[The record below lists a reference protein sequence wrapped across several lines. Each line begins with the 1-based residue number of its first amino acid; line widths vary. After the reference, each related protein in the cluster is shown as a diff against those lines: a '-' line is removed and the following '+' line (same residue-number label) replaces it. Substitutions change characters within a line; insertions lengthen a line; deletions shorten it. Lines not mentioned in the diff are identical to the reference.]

1 MKSPKKGTIIIH
13 NEPDFNRT
21 NTGKVTQV
29 LSMQFTYETETGQ
42 TRFCLFKEDWKI
54 VKRGE
59 GVRLDLLQQY
69 QVHVSK
75 FVLLMIVESI
85 VLVVLELLQRCVI
98 GIQ

>member
-54 VKRGE
+54 VKR
-59 GVRLDLLQQY
+59 
-69 QVHVSK
+69 
-75 FVLLMIVESI
+75 
-85 VLVVLELLQRCVI
+85 
-98 GIQ
+98 